1 MSTYLWQNFLK
12 DSTYTIFIAQKVAQ
26 FSDKFGLEQCIEIGP
41 GKGALTKKLIQIVRK
56 PLLLLEKDETLLTQ
70 LHATIALALTKT
82 DPEPTSTPL
91 HHSPDIQMYEPTIKM
106 GDALQLDVASEL
118 QQIWRDARQT
128 VVVGNLPYYITSPLL
143 TKFFGWWNA
152 VFPVGVFMVQKEV
165 ADKIKTD
172 ASKKSYLWR
181 LLNYQYEVTYL
192 KTVPAKAFTP
202 APKVQ
207 SAIFS
212 LVSRALT
219 SKTAT
224 SSMSDESSNTPW
236 VNITSQ
242 NFWSST
248 DTLPSRPSFSY
259 EKMIELLNHIS
270 LYKRKT
276 LWKCRKMAW
285 LQWTYNLPEDL
296 AGKRLEEIG
305 LADMER
311 ILS

>member
-26 FSDKFGLEQCIEIGP
+26 FSDRFGLEQCIEIGP

-56 PLLLLEKDETLLTQ
+56 PLLLLEKDETLLGQ
-70 LHATIALALTKT
+70 LQATIDATIEKNLVSEDLS
-82 DPEPTSTPL
+82 PEQL
-91 HHSPDIQMYEPTIKM
+91 LQNLQIHKPTIKM
-106 GDALQLDVASEL
+106 GDALQLNVAWEL
-118 QQIWRDARQT
+118 EKIWRDARQT

-172 ASKKSYLWR
+172 APKKSYLWR

-212 LVSRALT
+212 LVSRTLT
-219 SKTAT
+219 AKTAT
-224 SSMSDESSNTPW
+224 SSMSDASSNTPW
-236 VNITSQ
+236 VEITTK

-248 DTLPSRPSFSY
+248 DRLSGRPSFSY

-285 LQWTYNLPEDL
+285 LQWTYNLPDDL